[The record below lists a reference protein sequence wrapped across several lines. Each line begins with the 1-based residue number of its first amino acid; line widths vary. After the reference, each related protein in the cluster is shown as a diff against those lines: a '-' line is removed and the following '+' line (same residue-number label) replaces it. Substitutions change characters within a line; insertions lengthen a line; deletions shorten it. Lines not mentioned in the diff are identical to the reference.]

1 MIDSSLLKNM
11 NRTKDVI
18 KGKAIFVII
27 PTDLHFILNASSYWF
42 SIKKGMVRIIS
53 HYRGLVSPIF
63 V

>member
-1 MIDSSLLKNM
+1 M